1 MQEELSWQKEAG
13 ILAEGG
19 ISAGGETLASPALR
33 RATPIFK
40 VLRICK
46 ETDFILRVRRHL
58 LRDFKLKRDLV
69 HFRRIIWQECKG

>member
-33 RATPIFK
+33 WATPVFR
-40 VLRICK
+40 VLIVCK
-46 ETDFILRVRRHL
+46 ETDFILRVRRHVL
-58 LRDFKLKRDLV
+58 QDFKLKRGLV
-69 HFRRIIWQECKG
+69 HFRRIIWQVCKG